1 MECKLSGQTDKGAA
15 AGGTPRDGAVEHSG
29 QRAGG
34 AVCCS
39 FLTREVLEYVTFKK
53 NSEHI

>member
-39 FLTREVLEYVTFKK
+39 FLKREVLEVTLKR